1 MKKIVIVNAGP
12 RKGFNTD
19 TLLRDAE
26 EALKEEG
33 NEVRYFDLY
42 RLEAYTGCVSC
53 FGCKKEKFKGTCIKK
68 DGLAPVLEAVRGAD
82 GLIVGSPNYFS
93 DLTAAFRAFYERLLF
108 PYLTYNA
115 EHPSC
120 NERSIPV
127 LLLMTSNAPKGMY
140 ASRLEEYRNAF
151 SRFVGPTTLYHCDDT
166 MQLRDYSKTDWPWTY
181 FDPEHKKLRH
191 EEVFPK
197 QREEFKAL
205 SKKIFG

>member
-1 MKKIVIVNAGP
+1 M
-12 RKGFNTD
+12 
-19 TLLRDAE
+19 
-26 EALKEEG
+26 
-33 NEVRYFDLY
+33 
-42 RLEAYTGCVSC
+42 LEA
-53 FGCKKEKFKGTCIKK
+53 I
-68 DGLAPVLEAVRGAD
+68 RGAD

-151 SRFVGPTTLYHCDDT
+151 SRFIGPTTIYHCDDT

-181 FDPEHKKLRH
+181 LTPSIRDAVMRKSSPNKEKNSRSLTRRFSGSHVPFPET
-191 EEVFPK
+191 
-197 QREEFKAL
+197 
-205 SKKIFG
+205 